1 MSVFGLPFF
10 AAGVFMFLVTFGVVP
25 VSNADEMPGWG
36 WPALMLMGAAFTAV
50 GGALVFG
57 RSWTTIDRSQ
67 RAVIKQW
74 GLVVPLK
81 ERTFPLEGYT
91 AVTLGFVQ
99 GDSDTSD
106 RFPVGLKA
114 RAGTDLPLCSFT
126 VYGESRACAVA
137 VAKHLHLDIE
147 DASTDHAVRLSSSE
161 ADQSLQQRASR
172 DPFRRETASRPPGA
186 RSQVSRE
193 TGQIRIVIP
202 RSRLHP
208 IVLAAGLIPLAI
220 PLFIGPPLA
229 EFFRG
234 SQTPDP
240 VAWAFLGFITFF
252 FGVVPAMTVMNGFLR
267 SRRGATVVL
276 VSPQGIGIQERGA
289 WRTSTVASLDASDI
303 LDVDF
308 STREST
314 AVSARR
320 AADQKALESHGSA
333 AVGPRT
339 ERLLASLA
347 RFAKGRGVTV
357 KTRQGLTTFGEGLE
371 DDEIRYLCGLVRE
384 GLGGVK
390 AMG

>member
-1 MSVFGLPFF
+1 MAVFGLPFF
-10 AAGVFMFLVTFGVVP
+10 MAGIFMFLVTFGVVP
-25 VSNADEMPGWG
+25 VSNADEVPGWG

-50 GGALVFG
+50 GGTLVFG
-57 RSWTTIDRSQ
+57 RSWTTIDTSQ

-74 GLVVPLK
+74 GLLVPLK
-81 ERTFPLEGYT
+81 ERTVPFEAYT

-114 RAGTDLPLCSFT
+114 RAGADLPLCSFT
-126 VYGESRACAVA
+126 VYGESRACAVE
-137 VAKHLHLDIE
+137 VAKHLHVDIE

-172 DPFRRETASRPPGA
+172 DPFRRETVSRPPGA
-186 RSQVSRE
+186 RSQVSRD
-193 TGQIRIVIP
+193 GGHVRIVIP
-202 RSRLHP
+202 RPRMHP
-208 IVLAAGLIPLAI
+208 ILLAAAVIPIAI
-220 PLFIGPPLA
+220 SLVVIPAFSQ
-229 EFFRG
+229 FFRRT
-234 SQTPDP
+234 QTPDP
-240 VAWAFLGFITFF
+240 VGWAFLAFIIVC
-252 FGVVPAMTVMNGFLR
+252 FGLLPAMTLGNVFLR
-267 SRRGATVVL
+267 SRRGATL
-276 VSPQGIGIQERGA
+276 LSVSPQGIRIQERGA
-289 WRTSTVASLDASDI
+289 WTTRTVAPLDAADI

-308 STREST
+308 STRES
-314 AVSARR
+314 AIASARR
-320 AADQKALESHGSA
+320 AADRKALEIHSSA

-371 DDEIRYLCGLVRE
+371 DDEIRYLCSVVRE